1 MSKLIKCKSCQ
12 NEIASDCKA
21 CPNCGSPHK
30 KRGCLSTIFGVII
43 LFVGIIAIALASG
56 MNGSKESSS
65 TSETAKDEETAPTS
79 KAKDNSSKSES
90 KTAKTSNER
99 EKLKVKGLYIGMQSD
114 QVLTAIT
121 PAINQLSSTQALK
134 IDGEDILNSA
144 GQIISKAVL
153 SCEAPKLL
161 KLTFGQNAWL
171 TAVATGSSRGD
182 VMDKILEG
190 DLLFYC
196 VSRREGG
203 EVESITFPNGR
214 IFNLNVKGK
223 EFVQLFV
230 NSYKLAAISP
240 MALLGNEETDSSWS
254 CDFPFGVG
262 VEISKAASSV
272 FLTKVPSDSEKA
284 QEKAKQINDAKKGF
298 N

>member
-1 MSKLIKCKSCQ
+1 
-12 NEIASDCKA
+12 
-21 CPNCGSPHK
+21 
-30 KRGCLSTIFGVII
+30 LSTIFGVII

-90 KTAKTSNER
+90 KAAKTSNER
-99 EKLKVKGLYIGMQSD
+99 EKLKIKGLYIGMQSD
-114 QVLTAIT
+114 QVLAAIT
-121 PAINQLSSTQALK
+121 PAINQLSSTQALE
-134 IDGEDILNSA
+134 IDGENILNSA

-153 SCEAPKLL
+153 SCKY
-161 KLTFGQNAWL
+161 GQDAWL

-182 VMDKILEG
+182 VVDKILRG

-203 EVESITFPNGR
+203 EVESIAFPKGR

-240 MALLGNEETDSSWS
+240 MALLGNKETDSRWI
-254 CDFPFGVG
+254 CDFPFGVN
-262 VEISKAASSV
+262 VEISKAEGSV
-272 FLTKVPSDSEKA
+272 FLAKVPSDSEKA